1 MSCLHLGIVGI
12 GGSHCYEFTRIING
26 DRISGAHVDFYWG
39 IGDSEKERKAS
50 KLLSELGAKPV
61 SRWEDMPGKVDAVLV
76 TPYNHVQWNYTLAR
90 PFLEA
95 GLPTYVDKL
104 LSYSISE
111 AKCLVAIA
119 KEKEVVLMSDSAL
132 RYVSDVLDFRKRRE
146 QIGALESGVAAGPGD
161 ITRYG
166 HHTIRM
172 MHGVFGSGIEWVSNC
187 RDYEKD
193 VATIR
198 YKDGKTVTLF
208 LHREKVKRGWRF
220 LYFGENEVGHIELD
234 LEDIYRNFVL
244 EIIAVLSGS
253 RPGPTTEELLETVA
267 VAEAMRQSAP
277 TGQRIN
283 IEGLLAEQGFDD

>member
-1 MSCLHLGIVGI
+1 MSRLHLGVVGI
-12 GGSHCYEFTRIING
+12 GGSHCYEFAKIING
-26 DRISGAHVDFYWG
+26 DRNSGAHVDFYCS
-39 IGDSEKERKAS
+39 IGNTEKERKAS
-50 KLLSELGAKPV
+50 RILSELGAKPL

-76 TPYNHVQWNYTLAR
+76 TPSNHVRWNYALAR

-111 AKCLVAIA
+111 AKRLVAIA
-119 KEKEVVLMSDSAL
+119 QEKEVPLMSDSAL
-132 RYVSDVLDFRKRRE
+132 RYVSDILDFQKRRE
-146 QIGALESGVAAGPGD
+146 QIGALKSGVVAGPGD

-172 MHGVFGSGIEWVSNC
+172 MQGVFGIGIEWVSNC

-220 LYFGENEVGHIELD
+220 LYFGENEVGHIEID
-234 LEDIYRNFVL
+234 LEDIYRNLVL

-253 RPGPTTEELLETVA
+253 RPGPTAQELLETVA
-267 VAEAMRQSAP
+267 VAEAMRRSAA
-277 TGQRIN
+277 TGQRID
-283 IEGLLAEQGFDD
+283 IDGLLAEQGFDS